1 LAAGIVQGVNQLH
14 RAGYAADGITNA
26 ASASPHPPLAFNN
39 YFFVGDPANANNP
52 GLPAG
57 VDYTG
62 NYKGMV
68 SSLALD
74 PNIVLDSSLI
84 AAAGVAG
91 AKGDNANALA
101 MAALQTATGTVD
113 LDGNGVGDSGASYSN
128 VVGNLVSDV
137 GNKVQLYATQT
148 TAQQNLLTALQNQR
162 DAISGVNLDE
172 EASAMMTLQRGYQA
186 SARFISVINQLTDQL
201 VNQFGR

>member
-1 LAAGIVQGVNQLH
+1 MAAGLVQGVNQLH
-14 RAGYAADGITNA
+14 RTGYAADGITTA
-26 ASASPHPPLAFNN
+26 ASAPPHPPLAFNN
-39 YFFVGDPANANNP
+39 YFFVGDPANASNP
-52 GLPAG
+52 GLPTG
-57 VDYTG
+57 VDFTG

-68 SSLALD
+68 SSLAID

-101 MAALQTATGTVD
+101 MAALQTAAGTVD
-113 LDGNGVGDSGASYSN
+113 LDGNGIGDSGTSYSN
-128 VVGNLVSDV
+128 VIGNLISDV
-137 GNKVQLYATQT
+137 GNKTQLYETQT

-162 DAISGVNLDE
+162 DSISGVNLDE
-172 EASAMMTLQRGYQA
+172 EASSMMTLQRGYQA